1 MGDFDN
7 SGSIHGPPAVTM
19 QIIRA
24 SMAMGVAMFAV
35 VTTQVRQPQP
45 EPPVQIGYIAAVF
58 AVAMLVPIFFFRSR
72 METLSTRSQRCTFSI
87 IGWALG
93 EAAGMLAVISYFIG
107 NSLVWSLPGL
117 LVLAVALIAFP
128 VPENEPGM

>member
-24 SMAMGVAMFAV
+24 SMVFAVAMFAV
-35 VTTQVRQPQP
+35 VTMQVR
-45 EPPVQIGYIAAVF
+45 EPRADPPIQLGYIAAVYAA
-58 AVAMLVPIFFFRSR
+58 AVLVPIFFFRGR
-72 METLSTRSQRCTFSI
+72 METLSTRRQRCTFSI
-87 IGWALG
+87 VGWALG
-93 EAAGMLAVISYFIG
+93 EGAGMLAVGSYFVG